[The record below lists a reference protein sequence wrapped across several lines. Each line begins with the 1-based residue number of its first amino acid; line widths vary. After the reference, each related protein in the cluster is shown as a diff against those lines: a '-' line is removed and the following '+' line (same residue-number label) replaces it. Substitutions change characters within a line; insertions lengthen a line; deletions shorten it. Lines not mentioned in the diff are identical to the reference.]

1 MSIARA
7 IRFFYSKC
15 IRHTNGV
22 RSKNGDFVGGWG
34 QGDFDSSGQV
44 AAQLR
49 ATGPGHVGEKERGAS
64 DCSLA
69 GSGAV
74 KL

>member
-1 MSIARA
+1 MSTARA

-15 IRHTNGV
+15 IRHTNSV
-22 RSKNGDFVGGWG
+22 RSKNDDLVGGWG

-44 AAQLR
+44 APQLR
-49 ATGPGHVGEKERGAS
+49 ATGPGHVGEKERGAAG
-64 DCSLA
+64 CGLA
-69 GSGAV
+69 GGGAV